1 MIIKPMLAATIKDV
15 SKLTFPLLASPKLDG
30 IRVLILDK
38 QAYTYSRLNEKFKVL
53 RNRFMRSLLK
63 TLPNGLDGELMTFK
77 EDGSYDTF
85 NDAQSKIMSG
95 DGEHKFE
102 YCIFD
107 CLPNQQCHVPFSTRI
122 DLLNNLDIPFFCN
135 LLTQTK
141 IESLEQL
148 ETYEEETIRAGYE
161 GVMLR
166 LTGAPYKQG
175 RSTLNEKYLMK
186 LKRFV
191 DAEAEVVGFEELVR
205 ENSSE
210 KTNLMG
216 ALICK
221 YNDTMF
227 NIGTGF
233 TDEQRKMI
241 WLSRSQLEGK
251 QVTFKFQSHGVK
263 TAPRSPVFKSFR
275 LE

>member
-1 MIIKPMLAATIKDV
+1 MLAATIKDV

-30 IRVLILDK
+30 IRVLILDG

-53 RNRFMRSLLK
+53 KNRFMRSLLK
-63 TLPNGLDGELMTFK
+63 TLPNGLDGELISFK
-77 EDGSYDTF
+77 DAGSYDTF
-85 NDAQSKIMSG
+85 SDVQSKVMSAN
-95 DGEHKFE
+95 GEPKFE

-107 CLPNQQCHVPFSTRI
+107 YLPNGQTHVPFQTRI
-122 DLLNNLDIPFFCN
+122 ELLNRLEFPFFVN
-135 LLTQTK
+135 LLTQTR
-141 IESLEQL
+141 IDNLTQL
-148 ETYEEETIRAGYE
+148 ETYENETIRAGYE

-166 LTGAPYKQG
+166 LAGAPYKQG

-186 LKRFV
+186 LKRFI

-205 ENSSE
+205 ETSSE
-210 KTNLMG
+210 HTNLLG
-216 ALICK
+216 ALVCK
-221 YNDTMF
+221 YNDIMF

-241 WLSRSQLEGK
+241 WLSRTQLEGK
-251 QVTFKFQSHGVK
+251 QVTFKYQSFGTK
-263 TAPRSPVFKSFR
+263 DAPRSPVFKSFR